1 MSLTAS
7 TSTTTSPSIHNQ
19 MSEDNI
25 IPFES
30 GLVEDAPTTRDQA
43 LTIMSGAVV
52 DQADVLS
59 DRVEQL
65 IKNLAHIKLAVDHAR
80 DVTSGV
86 EQITEP
92 ELDAALRDLSLVRD
106 LVECLER
113 AMLE

>member
-1 MSLTAS
+1 
-7 TSTTTSPSIHNQ
+7 

-30 GLVEDAPTTRDQA
+30 GLVEDAPTTTDQA
-43 LTIMSGAVV
+43 LTIMGEAVV
-52 DQADVLS
+52 AQADVLS

-80 DVTSGV
+80 DVTQGV

-92 ELDAALRDLSLVRD
+92 ELDAALRDLALVRD
-106 LVECLER
+106 LIECLER